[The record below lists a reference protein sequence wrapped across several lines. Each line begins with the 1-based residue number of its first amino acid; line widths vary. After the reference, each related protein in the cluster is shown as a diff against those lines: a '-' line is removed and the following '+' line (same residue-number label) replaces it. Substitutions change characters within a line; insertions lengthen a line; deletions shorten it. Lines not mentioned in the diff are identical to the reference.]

1 MQFIQAIAQLTNGR
15 AARTPSMNGFVKRED
30 YENNPENARLFTPE
44 TEEAFDIVF
53 VENPS
58 RPEGAGEHRFLA
70 RKVKRPSDGSRRIVF
85 DESAGAVMQIDAGF
99 LNQIFLDAWEVCDLS
114 LVEDALKLRGTGR
127 W

>member
-1 MQFIQAIAQLTNGR
+1 MQFNQAIVQLTNGR

-44 TEEAFDIVF
+44 TEEVFDIVF

-58 RPEGAGEHRFLA
+58 CPGGASEHRFLA
-70 RKVKRPSDGSRRIVF
+70 RRVRRPDGSRRIVF
-85 DESAGAVMQIDAGF
+85 DESAAEASMKVDAGF
-99 LNQIFLDAWEVCDLS
+99 FNQIFLDAWEVCDLS
-114 LVEDALKLRGTGR
+114 LVEDALKRRGTGR

>member
-1 MQFIQAIAQLTNGR
+1 MQFTHAVAQLTNGR

-44 TEEAFDIVF
+44 TEEVFDIVF

-58 RPEGAGEHRFLA
+58 RPGDPVEHRFLA
-70 RKVKRPSDGSRRIVF
+70 RTIRTPDGSHRFAF
-85 DESAGAVMQIDAGF
+85 DESTETSMEVDACF
-99 LNQIFLDAWEVCDLS
+99 LNQMFLDAWEVCDLS
-114 LVEDALKLRGTGR
+114 LVEDALKRRSTGR

>member
-1 MQFIQAIAQLTNGR
+1 MQFSHAIAQLTNGR

-44 TEEAFDIVF
+44 TVEVFDIVF

-58 RPEGAGEHRFLA
+58 RPGDPVEHRFLA
-70 RKVKRPSDGSRRIVF
+70 RRIRTLDGSRRFTF
-85 DESAGAVMQIDAGF
+85 DESAGTAMEIDAGF
-99 LNQIFLDAWEVCDLS
+99 LNQVFLDAWEVCDLT
-114 LVEDALKLRGTGR
+114 LVEDALKRRGTGR

>member
-1 MQFIQAIAQLTNGR
+1 MQFNQAIFQLTNGR
-15 AARTPSMNGFVKRED
+15 VARTPSMNGFIKRED

-58 RPEGAGEHRFLA
+58 RPGDPVEHRFLA
-70 RKVKRPSDGSRRIVF
+70 RGIRMPDGSRRLAF
-85 DESAGAVMQIDAGF
+85 DESVETSMEVDAGF
-99 LNQIFLDAWEVCDLS
+99 LNQMFLDAWEVCDLS
-114 LVEDALKLRGTGR
+114 LVEDALKRRGTGR